1 MFDNTMKFSIGND
14 KEVEMKQI
22 LTTVYDALKEKGYE
36 PYEQLYGY
44 IKNNEPSY
52 ITRHN
57 GARDLIITFNKKQI
71 QQYIEEMNKN
81 S

>member
-1 MFDNTMKFSIGND
+1 MDDMVFRTAMERI
-14 KEVEMKQI
+14 VA
-22 LTTVYDALKEKGYE
+22 ALKEKGYE

-57 GARDLIITFNKKQI
+57 GARELIVTLNKQQI

>member
-1 MFDNTMKFSIGND
+1 MDDMVFRTAMEKI
-14 KEVEMKQI
+14 VA
-22 LTTVYDALKEKGYE
+22 ALEEKGYE

-57 GARDLIITFNKKQI
+57 GARELIVTLNKQQI

>member
-1 MFDNTMKFSIGND
+1 MDDMVFRTAMEKI
-14 KEVEMKQI
+14 VA
-22 LTTVYDALKEKGYE
+22 ALKEKGYE

-57 GARDLIITFNKKQI
+57 GARELIVTLNKQQI

>member
-1 MFDNTMKFSIGND
+1 MDDMVFRTAMERI
-14 KEVEMKQI
+14 VA
-22 LTTVYDALKEKGYE
+22 ALKEKGYE
-36 PYEQLYGY
+36 PYEQLYRY

-57 GARDLIITFNKKQI
+57 GARELIVTLNKQQI

>member
-1 MFDNTMKFSIGND
+1 MDDMVFRTAMERI
-14 KEVEMKQI
+14 VA
-22 LTTVYDALKEKGYE
+22 ALKEKGYE

-44 IKNNEPSY
+44 IKDNEPSY

-57 GARDLIITFNKKQI
+57 GARELIVTLNKQQI